1 MDLTDKRKG
10 TLDLTTHSY
19 LGKRVKPPIKTHE
32 LEAQSSKVPSKSNVL
47 KSLRQG
53 KVV

>member
-1 MDLTDKRKG
+1 MDLTDNGKG
-10 TLDLTTHSY
+10 TLNVKTHSY
-19 LGKRVKPPIKTHE
+19 LGKRVKPPVKTRE
-32 LEAQSSKVPSKSNVL
+32 LEAKCSKVPSKSNAL